1 LGRGV
6 TKPGWSVLAILAC
19 LATTSCGSEAGT
31 PYPSADATDGVGDG
45 LIDVPPAAE
54 THSDAGP
61 EEVTDVALDAAL
73 CQPNIADFPVR
84 PPVDEPAT
92 LSFLHVDGTDLVDES
107 GARVA
112 LRGVNF
118 GSWLQMEAWIA
129 GIGLMQPADL
139 QAAMQQKADDA
150 GLADLLA
157 DARKSNLVA
166 FLSEIRSPWTLVAEW
181 RAYMTEH
188 ATDAQR
194 AAVEALWAWFDE
206 QPWVFEEEGMWA
218 WLTRRFGPAEANDL
232 REAFAA
238 AWITEADVAGVAALG
253 LNVIRVPFWYRALET
268 DAPAAVAFRPEGWR
282 HLDDVVRWCRKHKV
296 WVILD
301 LHGAPGGQSAA
312 AHAGLGDGGHLPDE
326 PRCIER
332 TARLWEALA
341 SYFRDEPHVAIYD
354 LLNEPMAVRSEA
366 AYRAIHDPLYRAIRE
381 VDDRHVVMAE
391 DGYRSPTFLASPREM
406 GWTNAMFSIHAYPTT
421 EPSAAAY
428 GQAMDAEIERLET
441 DFDWATRFDCPVLLG
456 EFNAMGGDP
465 WAPAAMDAALA
476 LLNTRGVH
484 WTAWTWKFGQPDS
497 TWGVWHPKAPARI
510 DVKDAS
516 ADQIRE
522 AFAALGSAN
531 FEAYVPYA
539 ASLAERAKA
548 PAAPLAPV
556 PVR

>member
-1 LGRGV
+1 MGPGV
-6 TKPGWSVLAILAC
+6 TKFGWVAFAILAG
-19 LATTSCGSEAGT
+19 LVTSSCGDEAAT
-31 PYPSADATDGVGDG
+31 SHPNADAHADTHADTD
-45 LIDVPPAAE
+45 
-54 THSDAGP
+54 P
-61 EEVTDVALDAAL
+61 EGAPDVAPDTAL
-73 CQPNIADFPVR
+73 CQPNVAEFPVR
-84 PPVDEPAT
+84 PPVDEVAT
-92 LSFLHVDGTDLVDES
+92 LPFLRVEGSDLVDES
-107 GARVA
+107 GAPVA

-139 QAAMQQKADDA
+139 QAAMQQRADDA

-157 DARKSNLVA
+157 DARRSNLVA
-166 FLSEIRSPWTLVAEW
+166 FLSESRSPWTLVAEW

-188 ATDAQR
+188 ATDGRR

-218 WLTRRFGPAEANDL
+218 WLTRRFGPEEANDL
-232 REAFAA
+232 REAFAD

-253 LNVIRVPFWYRALET
+253 LNVVRVPFWYRALET
-268 DAPAAVAFRPEGWR
+268 DAPDAIGFRPEGWR
-282 HLDDVVRWCRKHKV
+282 HLDDVVRWARKHRV

-312 AHAGLGDGGHLPDE
+312 AHAGLRDGGHLPYE

-332 TARLWEALA
+332 TARLWKALA
-341 SYFRDEPHVAIYD
+341 SYFRDEPHVAVYD

-406 GWTNAMFSIHAYPTT
+406 GWTNSMFSIHAYPTT
-421 EPSAAAY
+421 DASADAY
-428 GQAMDAEIERLET
+428 GRAMAAEIEQLET
-441 DFDWATRFDCPVLLG
+441 DFDWHLRFDCPVLLG

-476 LLNTRGVH
+476 LLNAHGVH
-484 WTAWTWKFGQPDS
+484 WTTWTWKFGQSDS
-497 TWGVWHPKAPARI
+497 TWGVWHPQAPARI
-510 DVKDAS
+510 DVRDAS
-516 ADQIRE
+516 ADQIRQ
-522 AFAALGSAN
+522 AFSGLASAS
-531 FEAYVPYA
+531 FEAYASYA
-539 ASLAERAKA
+539 KALAERSQE
-548 PAAPLAPV
+548 PVVPLSVLP
-556 PVR
+556 RR